1 MLKVEGLKYQIG
13 SKIIIPDLSVQFQ
26 PREFNMILG
35 PNGSGKST
43 FLKLCS
49 GELHPDKGAVYYGDQ
64 QLTLHSKGA
73 MATRRAVLSQHSEL
87 TFPLSVSEV
96 VIMGRYPHFEHS
108 PGQKDNA
115 ICKEAM
121 ATLDILHLASRNYL
135 TLSGGER
142 QRVHF
147 ARVLAQI
154 WEMPE
159 EGERYLF
166 LDEPMGHLD
175 IKYQHAFLKL
185 SRELLNERT
194 VLVAVMHDVN
204 LSIQY
209 ADKLLFLKD
218 GAIQAYGTP
227 EQVVSSSLI
236 ENVFSVHTTI
246 IKNPVSEKPHVI
258 YEQ

>member
-1 MLKVEGLKYQIG
+1 MLKVEALKYQIG
-13 SKIIIPDLSVQFQ
+13 AKGIIQDLTVQFQ
-26 PREFNMILG
+26 PGEFNMILG

-43 FLKLCS
+43 FLRLCS
-49 GELHPDKGAVYYGDQ
+49 GELQPDKGVVYYGDQ
-64 QLTLHSKGA
+64 QLTNHTKAA
-73 MATRRAVLSQHSEL
+73 MARRRAVLSQHSEL

-96 VIMGRYPHFEHS
+96 VMMGRYPHFEHN
-108 PGQKDNA
+108 PGQKDTA

-121 ATLDILHLASRNYL
+121 ATLDIFHLASRNYL

-159 EGERYLF
+159 EGYRYLF

-175 IKYQHAFLKL
+175 IKYQHAFLQL
-185 SRELLNERT
+185 SRQLLNERT
-194 VLVAVMHDVN
+194 VLIAVMHDVN

-209 ADKLLFLKD
+209 ADKLLFLKE
-218 GAIQAYGTP
+218 GSIQAYGMP

-236 ENVFSVHTTI
+236 EDVFSVHTTI
-246 IKNPVSEKPHVI
+246 IKNPISAKPHVI

>member
-1 MLKVEGLKYQIG
+1 MLKVEALSYKIG
-13 SKIIIPDLSVQFQ
+13 STSIIRQLSAHFQ
-26 PREFNMILG
+26 PGEFNMILG

-49 GELHPDKGAVYYGDQ
+49 GELQPHKGAIYYGDQ
-64 QLTLHSKGA
+64 QLTIHTRTD
-73 MATRRAVLSQHSEL
+73 MAKRRAVLSQHSEL
-87 TFPLSVSEV
+87 TFPLSVTEV
-96 VIMGRYPHFEHS
+96 VMMGRYPHFEHS
-108 PGQKDNA
+108 PRQKDHA

-121 ATLDILHLASRNYL
+121 ATLDIQHLASRNYL

-159 EGERYLF
+159 EGYRFLL

-175 IKYQHAFLKL
+175 IKYQHAFLQL
-185 SRELLNERT
+185 SKELLNNRT

-218 GAIQAYGTP
+218 GEVKAYGTP
-227 EQVVSSSLI
+227 EQVISSSLI
-236 ENVFSVHTTI
+236 ENVFSVRTTI
-246 IKNPVSEKPHVI
+246 IKNPISEKPHII